1 MKLEHL
7 HSGLSGFIDRQ
18 QLNAR
23 HVMQPRV
30 DGAIVLSIDAQ
41 NRVYCRPA
49 PHGDLVLEC
58 RLAEL
63 PSKAAEAEEM
73 MRHCLIASWVRMYQY
88 ADVPVLDSTGTYIS
102 LQQRV
107 PSDATTDE
115 FSDVLE
121 GFVNSLS
128 DWRKIFRVL

>member
-7 HSGLSGFIDRQ
+7 HSGLAGFIDRQ
-18 QLNAR
+18 QLASYQPL
-23 HVMQPRV
+23 QPRV
-30 DGAIVLSIDAQ
+30 DGAIVLSIDGQ

-63 PSKAAEAEEM
+63 PSKAVEAEEM
-73 MRHCLIASWVRMYQY
+73 IRHCLLASWVRMYQY
-88 ADVPVLDSTGTYIS
+88 ADVPVLDSTGTYI
-102 LQQRV
+102 LVQQRI

-115 FSDVLE
+115 FSEVLE

>member
-7 HSGLSGFIDRQ
+7 HSGLAGFIERQ
-18 QLNAR
+18 QLTSR
-23 HVMQPRV
+23 DLLQPRV
-30 DGAIVLSIDAQ
+30 DGAIVLSIDTQ

-58 RLAEL
+58 RVAEV
-63 PSKAAEAEEM
+63 PANANQAEEM
-73 MRHCLIASWVRMYQY
+73 LRHCLVASWVRMYQY

-102 LQQRV
+102 LQQRI

-115 FSDVLE
+115 FSNALE
-121 GFVNSLS
+121 GFVNALV

>member
-7 HSGLSGFIDRQ
+7 HSGLAGFIDRQ
-18 QLNAR
+18 RLTSGQLL
-23 HVMQPRV
+23 QPRV

-41 NRVYCRPA
+41 NRIYCRPA

-63 PSKAAEAEEM
+63 PSKASEAEEM
-73 MRHCLIASWVRMYQY
+73 MRHCLVASWVRMHQY

>member
-7 HSGLSGFIDRQ
+7 HSGLAGFIDRQ
-18 QLNAR
+18 RLTSGQILE
-23 HVMQPRV
+23 PRV

-41 NRVYCRPA
+41 NRIYCRPA
-49 PHGDLVLEC
+49 PHGDLVLES

-63 PSKAAEAEEM
+63 PSKAADAEEM
-73 MRHCLIASWVRMYQY
+73 MRHCLVASWVRMYQY

-102 LQQRV
+102 LQQRI

-115 FSDVLE
+115 FSMALE
-121 GFVNSLS
+121 GFVSSLA

>member
-7 HSGLSGFIDRQ
+7 HSGLAGFLDRQ
-18 QLNAR
+18 RLTSGQLL
-23 HVMQPRV
+23 QPRV

-73 MRHCLIASWVRMYQY
+73 MRHCLVASWVRMHQF

-102 LQQRV
+102 LQQRI

-115 FSDVLE
+115 FSMALE
-121 GFVNSLS
+121 GFVNSLA

>member
-7 HSGLSGFIDRQ
+7 HSGLAGFIDRQ
-18 QLNAR
+18 RLTSGQLL
-23 HVMQPRV
+23 QPRV

-41 NRVYCRPA
+41 NRIYCRPA

-73 MRHCLIASWVRMYQY
+73 MRHCLVASWVRLYQY